1 MVSMLSASLLQ
12 NAPNK
17 SLLSHINPTANST
30 LSNKKPRKRVSGY
43 SADREGAK
51 IKSFAGILCD
61 EKQKRAHEVEALAR
75 KRKLAEINYDVANAR
90 ADIARA
96 GMSCPPG
103 LVGRSR
109 ALPPG
114 SVSMDS
120 VTLLVSKDYDKMSE
134 SPRTQGPTFSPQMA
148 RLYSELIYSCRSHY
162 KSSTKRVSILPE
174 QNNQN
179 TEGSMDTPTTY
190 SLSDTDSDDNNE
202 VNIPPRLEGS
212 INGDENCTDKAL
224 KDDSILPSVNNCQLS
239 ISFEQAV
246 SYSPLAR

>member
-1 MVSMLSASLLQ
+1 MVSMLSSRLLQ

-17 SLLSHINPTANST
+17 SIASHMHSPANST
-30 LSNKKPRKRVSGY
+30 LVNNQHRKRVSGY
-43 SADREGAK
+43 SADGEGAK
-51 IKSFAGILCD
+51 LISFAGDIRD

-75 KRKLAEINYDVANAR
+75 KRKLADINYDVANAR
-90 ADIARA
+90 ADIAKA
-96 GMSCPPG
+96 GLSCPPG

-114 SVSMDS
+114 SVPMDS
-120 VTLLVSKDYDKMSE
+120 VTLILSKDYDKMSE
-134 SPRTQGPTFSPQMA
+134 SPRMQGSTFSPKMA
-148 RLYSELIYSCRSHY
+148 RIYSELVHSCRHHY
-162 KSSTKRVSILPE
+162 KSSSKRVSIPPE
-174 QNNQN
+174 QNTQN

-202 VNIPPRLEGS
+202 VSIPPRLDGS
-212 INGDENCTDKAL
+212 IDGDDNSADKIL
-224 KDDSILPSVNNCQLS
+224 KDDSILPPINNCQLS